1 MRAFRILADGS
12 GHLVD
17 IAEPSLPAGW
27 VRVAVTAAGLCHS
40 DINVLDGIVGHGW
53 DRPFTLGHEIAGTVI
68 EVHPDADPAWLGT
81 SCVLYAPTGCGTC
94 RACRR
99 DEQNYCTNRT
109 ARSEAGLGLGGDGGM
124 AEQIVVRSDRLV
136 ATRHLDPAIAA
147 VLTDAGLT
155 AYHAASQVRHRG
167 GSAVIVVI
175 GVGGLGHLALQI
187 LRHLTAARLVAVDR
201 RSAARDLAMESRAD
215 VFCSPEELAATLST
229 FGADGGAEAVLDF
242 VGSAETIEL
251 ATAHLLPDADL
262 VVIGTSTGS
271 LTVGK
276 RESALPRGLH
286 VHFPSWGS
294 RAELAEVIRLA
305 ERGVLRPRV
314 SAIDLDSVEAG
325 LDQLREGRVLG
336 RLVARP
342 KSARPASDAF
352 NPSVIAP

>member
-1 MRAFRILADGS
+1 MRAFRVLADGS

-81 SCVLYAPTGCGTC
+81 ACVLYAPTGCGTC
-94 RACRR
+94 RVCRR
-99 DEQNYCTNRT
+99 GEQNYCSRRT
-109 ARSEAGLGLGGDGGM
+109 ANSEAGLGFGADGGM
-124 AEQIVVRSDRLV
+124 ADQIVVHPDRLV
-136 ATRHLDPAIAA
+136 ATNDLAPQVAA

-155 AYHAASQVRHRG
+155 AYHAVSQVRHRG
-167 GSAVIVVI
+167 GAAVLVVI

-187 LRHLTAARLVAVDR
+187 LRHLTAAHLVAVDR
-201 RSAARDLAMESRAD
+201 RAAARELALASGAE
-215 VFCSPEELAATLST
+215 VFCAPEELADVLSS
-229 FGADGGAEAVLDF
+229 FSADGGAEAVLDF

-262 VVIGTSTGS
+262 VVVGSSTGH

-276 RESALPRGLH
+276 HQANLPRGLH

-294 RAELAEVIRLA
+294 RAELAEVISLA
-305 ERGVLRPRV
+305 ERGILRPRI
-314 SAIDLDSVEAG
+314 STIDLDSIEAG
-325 LDQLREGRVLG
+325 LGQLREGRVLG
-336 RLVARP
+336 RLVAQPDGSSVAKRVVD
-342 KSARPASDAF
+342 ASEVT
-352 NPSVIAP
+352 P